1 MKIIKPETA
10 RQGESRPADPEPG
23 VAEATSGEPAKQRQ
37 QKPKKK
43 TAAKKDGVTAR
54 DRAKTIAQD
63 EYDIELGE
71 RRPMTAAERRAK
83 RRREYVAVSFEFPP
97 ETAAKLFALAERS
110 GSSQTGVVR
119 QLIDD
124 ADLPDE

>member
-10 RQGESRPADPEPG
+10 RQGESRPPELDPPQ
-23 VAEATSGEPAKQRQ
+23 PAKS
-37 QKPKKK
+37 KTAPKKQSTVK
-43 TAAKKDGVTAR
+43 RKRPSSAVGEGTAR

-63 EYDIELGE
+63 EYDLDLTE

-110 GSSQTGVVR
+110 GSTQTGIVR

-124 ADLPDE
+124 ATLPTES